1 MKERRERRSEG
12 RLRSTVAVHVTHA
25 IAAHACM
32 THTQKRSAGFSKS
45 VFLLFFS
52 SSFRPPFSHPRV
64 FLPAQFHHGTVPPL
78 YDLTKTSAPPPLST
92 LTAQLFFLPFLCLL
106 VVTFN
111 GSSRCKVRALETHE
125 RHDFLA
131 NDKRNDSV
139 ARFFAKHQVV
149 EHSDA

>member
-1 MKERRERRSEG
+1 MKGRRHHRSER
-12 RLRSTVAVHVTHA
+12 RLRSTVGMHVTHA
-25 IAAHACM
+25 IAAHAYM
-32 THTQKRSAGFSKS
+32 THTETVRRILQICFSA
-45 VFLLFFS
+45 FLLFVFSPALLPSAGLPSCTVPPRHS
-52 SSFRPPFSHPRV
+52 SSFIRSYENFRTTAS
-64 FLPAQFHHGTVPPL
+64 F
-78 YDLTKTSAPPPLST
+78 Y

-139 ARFFAKHQVV
+139 ARF
-149 EHSDA
+149 SRNIR